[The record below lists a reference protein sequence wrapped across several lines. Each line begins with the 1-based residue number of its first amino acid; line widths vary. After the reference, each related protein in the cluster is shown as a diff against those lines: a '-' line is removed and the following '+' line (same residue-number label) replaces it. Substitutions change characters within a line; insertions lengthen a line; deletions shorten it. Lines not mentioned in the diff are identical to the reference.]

1 MKIGKPPLEVIR
13 RYVWP
18 RTGSYDPAVLLGPS
32 LGEDAAIIR
41 TGKPY
46 MAVHVDPVSGSV
58 KLLGWLAV
66 HVVSNDIATRGM
78 RPRWLLPTI
87 FLSPDADEEVLDEIT
102 SQMDAAARELGAAIV
117 GGHTEVTTAVERPLV
132 VMAAI
137 GEGDRYVTTGG
148 AKAGDAVVMTKSAA
162 LEAAAILATDFRD
175 RLRASGIPDEILEKA
190 AGFIRQ
196 VSVVKEALLL
206 SDIANA
212 MHDPTEGGVLAGLA
226 EMAYASGVTIRVYP
240 GSVKVSREAAALCSA
255 VGLDPLSTLSSGVLL
270 AAVPK
275 EGLEGALRRLERA
288 GIEAAVI
295 GEVVPRTDHL
305 VVMGSLTL
313 DTPYIRD
320 KFFELFSAGRS

>member
-1 MKIGKPPLEVIR
+1 MKIGKPPLEVLK

-18 RTGSYDPAVLLGPS
+18 RIGSYDPAVLLGPS
-32 LGEDAAIIR
+32 PGEDAAIIK
-41 TGKPY
+41 TGRPY
-46 MAVHVDPVSGSV
+46 IAVHVDPISGSV

-66 HVVSNDIATRGM
+66 HIVSNDIATRGM

-87 FLSPDADEEVLDEIT
+87 FLPPNSGEDVLDEIT
-102 SQMDAAARELGAAIV
+102 SQMDIAARELGAAIV

-148 AKAGDAVVMTKSAA
+148 AKAGDVVLMTKSAA

-175 RLRASGIPDEILEKA
+175 RLKASGVPEDVLERA
-190 AGFIRQ
+190 AGFIKQ

-206 SDIANA
+206 SDIATA

-226 EMAYASGVTIRVYP
+226 EMAYASGVTIKVDP
-240 GSVKVSREAAALCSA
+240 GSIRISEEAAVLCSA

-270 AAVPK
+270 ATVPRERLQEALQRLK
-275 EGLEGALRRLERA
+275 EA
-288 GIEAAVI
+288 GVEATVI